1 MKQVLVLG
9 GTRFFGIHL
18 VKSLL
23 EQGAGVTLATRGLT
37 PDPFGSRVNRIR
49 VDRTDPDAMKAALQG
64 ARYDVVFDDVA
75 YCSNDVKN
83 LLDSVSA
90 ERLVQVSS
98 ASVYPDRPDTPE
110 EEFDPFQKELV
121 WCDRTDFDYGEG
133 KRQAEC
139 ALFQADPGQNA
150 VAVRFPYVIGPDD
163 YTRRLLFYVEHI
175 RKGLPM
181 QVDNLDARLSFISSE
196 EAGRFLCHLGS
207 RRETGPFNAAAQG
220 TVSLRKIFRF
230 VEEHTG
236 KSVLLSPGGEEGP
249 YNGCESFSLRTDR
262 AEAAGISFSK
272 LEDWLP
278 GLLERY
284 LQSTL

>member
-1 MKQVLVLG
+1 M
-9 GTRFFGIHL
+9 
-18 VKSLL
+18 
-23 EQGAGVTLATRGLT
+23 TLATRGLT

-121 WCDRTDFDYGEG
+121 WCGRTDFDYGEG

-150 VAVRFPYVIGPDD
+150 AAVRFPYVIGPDD

-181 QVDNLDARLSFISSE
+181 QVDNLDDRLSFISSE

-207 RRETGPFNAAAQG
+207 RCLLYTSDAADE
-220 TVSLRKIFRF
+220 L
-230 VEEHTG
+230 
-236 KSVLLSPGGEEGP
+236 
-249 YNGCESFSLRTDR
+249 
-262 AEAAGISFSK
+262 
-272 LEDWLP
+272 
-278 GLLERY
+278 
-284 LQSTL
+284 